1 MEKDAASQSELRAH
15 IQIQLSLKSLSTLIR
30 VENNRTMSEYNYST
44 SDPDE
49 ESQDLDLRIEET
61 ATEISGMETGPSQ
74 SPVRNQRSKKKKR
87 IIRPMSPASE
97 AESESILTTK
107 SAVPMVPLR
116 RSPRKK
122 SALSETHRILMEK
135 SDEETDDEG
144 QRSFFKNA
152 RTSTPVRR
160 SPRKQPTNNSRQLQE
175 SQSEDALDKDDN
187 LYRKIAVKE
196 YFANGE
202 DMDLKWD
209 YQKRFYD
216 EENCE
221 LTDYIK
227 KSVKGVAPDVANEV
241 LEAAVKRYFTSKKE
255 AANRKSKNKD
265 ALHKQRQATY
275 ERKKEASIL
284 KPIFRDKVRRRL
296 QAAEKKNWGME
307 KKKMVTQLLKSKSA
321 HNLMSSDEEADEGFI
336 SHPYSWESD
345 TWRTVKESL
354 DKKYLEVC
362 PSRSRRLLQKRTR
375 GSIKEQQRPDI
386 EEEFSWIFV

>member
-1 MEKDAASQSELRAH
+1 
-15 IQIQLSLKSLSTLIR
+15 
-30 VENNRTMSEYNYST
+30 
-44 SDPDE
+44 
-49 ESQDLDLRIEET
+49 
-61 ATEISGMETGPSQ
+61 
-74 SPVRNQRSKKKKR
+74 
-87 IIRPMSPASE
+87 
-97 AESESILTTK
+97 
-107 SAVPMVPLR
+107 MVPLR

-144 QRSFFKNA
+144 QLSFFKNA

-187 LYRKIAVKE
+187 LYRKQRKGASIAEPLLTQPVEKGASRAELLLTQPVEKDTTRMTPLTSKTQQNSVQGQLREIIQNQREILAHIGIMKRDLRELAQKKDEAQAPVSVPNRIRIAVKE

-275 ERKKEASIL
+275 ERKKE
-284 KPIFRDKVRRRL
+284 KVRRRL

-336 SHPYSWESD
+336 SHAYSWESD